1 MKGSSFW
8 DKLLYP
14 ELQMLD
20 LFLISLCF
28 SQVLGE
34 ANDDLTVSRVVSYA
48 GTMQE
53 TERGPEPDFFTV
65 KAVCLL

>member
-1 MKGSSFW
+1 
-8 DKLLYP
+8 
-14 ELQMLD
+14 MLD